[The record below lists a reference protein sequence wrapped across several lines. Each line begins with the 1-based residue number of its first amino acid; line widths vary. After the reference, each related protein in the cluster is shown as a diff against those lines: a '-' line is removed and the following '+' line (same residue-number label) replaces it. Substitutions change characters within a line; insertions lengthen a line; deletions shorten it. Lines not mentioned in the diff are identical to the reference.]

1 MITLT
6 PNRKYHV
13 SNRLAVLA
21 ALVLAISSY
30 IGFVN
35 ATAFDPEYVEHANVA
50 TSNQGDQAAEPAVKK
65 RKLNISL
72 LLFGHG

>member
-6 PNRKYHV
+6 QHRKYHV

-21 ALVLAISSY
+21 ALILAITSY

-35 ATAFDPEYVEHANVA
+35 GATFDPEYVEHANVA
-50 TSNQGDQAAEPAVKK
+50 ASNQGNQAAEPAVKK
-65 RKLNISL
+65 RKLNISS

>member
-35 ATAFDPEYVEHANVA
+35 GTAFDPEYVEHANVA
-50 TSNQGDQAAEPAVKK
+50 ASNQGNQAAEPAVKK
-65 RKLNISL
+65 RKLNISS